1 MNNIITPQ
9 KLAHDV
15 LKAYE
20 QQDGTITKIEFHNAC
35 NVRSRQRVSLDGV
48 IDISLLM
55 HYEYKTAAPYR
66 ITLQIHQNTWRIKS
80 EGYIDEV
87 NIEYSHETHKAPTTF
102 MILKS
107 WADLFVDEILKLK
120 TVEGH
125 GFLVD

>member
-9 KLAHDV
+9 QLAHDV

-20 QQDGTITKIEFHNAC
+20 QQDGTITKVEFHNAC

-48 IDISLLM
+48 IDITLLM
-55 HYEYKTAAPYR
+55 HYEFKTAAPYR
-66 ITLQIHQNTWRIKS
+66 ITMQVHQGSWRIKS
-80 EGYIDEV
+80 EGYLDEV
-87 NIEYSHETHKAPTTF
+87 NIEYNNETHKAPTTF

-107 WADLFVDEILKLK
+107 WADLFVDEVLKLK

-125 GFLVD
+125 GFIVD